1 MCLHQTDGSCSR
13 TVRVIT
19 MSDYRIQIGETE
31 IEATNPVN
39 SVSVYNLICDVVRM
53 TKTNTALGV
62 TEVPVVV
69 VTAMPCSI
77 KWLSGKESLK
87 FNKETHELDGTL
99 YCRVPAGVTIV
110 NTDKVYYNSEYY
122 EIGNV
127 LDVNNLGILLEISL
141 RRIA

>member
-1 MCLHQTDGSCSR
+1 MA
-13 TVRVIT
+13 
-19 MSDYRIQIGETE
+19 SDYSIQVGDTS
-31 IEATNPVN
+31 IEATSVVN
-39 SVSVYNLICDVVRM
+39 SVGVYNLSCDIVRL

-62 TEVPVVV
+62 TEVPVIV

-87 FNKETHELDGTL
+87 FNKETQVLDGTL